1 MTISKFVV
9 LTSLLS
15 LIALP
20 GFAHSAFDP
29 KLPTGEDNA
38 DARAFLD
45 QTIFAPT
52 DEVLGTEPRI
62 LSVSEDAHQVR
73 FEVAKD
79 ENSYYL
85 LFLNDNPKTAA
96 GENQFPIAGRGNYI
110 VKRRLSDGAFL
121 QVKVFLQNDPD
132 YYLRIF
138 PDGGEVLDA
147 GALRAGRSFVDVYLA
162 GTRVYRDVVL
172 PISFGQVLTDSL
184 QRVIDLTSDSIDW
197 GLLLPDSK
205 SAAFSDVRSMIAAIR
220 KALPT
225 LPDAEDGA
233 MDQNGR
239 LVRISSLALQENL
252 PGFNCSG
259 FAKWIADGLY
269 KPATGHFLSIRALS
283 MKHPELRGNRWSRQ
297 VEDARD
303 PYFGLDWTRN
313 IAVSLMAVDR
323 PGEALLP
330 TAADVRDVP
339 FQQYVQNV
347 GYPIVQLKEVLYLL
361 AASDPGNFYL
371 GSVNRDFGTDPVLR
385 QHTHVV
391 VLFPYLLDDG
401 EFRVAVFERNVETS
415 TESLLKRYPNDYIHL
430 VRVRASSAYVPPVI
444 ETASR

>member
-1 MTISKFVV
+1 MTINRLVV
-9 LTSLLS
+9 LTSLFCLTA
-15 LIALP
+15 IR
-20 GFAHSAFDP
+20 GFAHSASDP
-29 KLPTGEDNA
+29 VLPTGEDNA
-38 DARAFLD
+38 DARAYLE

-52 DEVLGTEPRI
+52 DEVLAAESRI
-62 LSVSEDAHQVR
+62 LSVSDDAHRVR

-79 ENSYYL
+79 ENACYL
-85 LFLNDNPKTAA
+85 LFLNDYPNAPS
-96 GENQFPIAGRGNYI
+96 GEDQFPIAGRGNYV
-110 VKRRLSDGAFL
+110 VKRRLTDGAFL

-138 PDGGEVLDA
+138 PEGGEVLDA
-147 GALRAGRSFVDVYLA
+147 GASHAGRSFVDVYLA
-162 GTRVYRDVVL
+162 GTRVYRGVVL
-172 PISFGQVLTDSL
+172 PISFGQVLTESL
-184 QRVIDLTSDSIDW
+184 QRVIDLTADSIDW

-205 SAAFSDVRSMIAAIR
+205 SAAFNDERFMIAAIR

-239 LVRISSLALQENL
+239 LVRISSLAPPENL

-259 FAKWIADGLY
+259 FAKWVADGLY
-269 KPATGHFLSIRALS
+269 KPATGHFLSINALS
-283 MKHPELRGNRWSRQ
+283 AKHPELRGNRWSRQ

-313 IAVSLMAVDR
+313 IAAALMALDR
-323 PGEALLP
+323 PGETISP

-339 FQQYVQNV
+339 FQQYVENV
-347 GYPIVQLKEVLYLL
+347 GYPIFELKEVLYLL
-361 AASDPGNFYL
+361 AASNPGNFYL
-371 GSVNRDFGTDPVLR
+371 GSVNREFGTDPVLR

-401 EFRVAVFERNVETS
+401 EFRVVVFERNIETS

-430 VRVRASSAYVPPVI
+430 VRIRASSAYVPPVI
-444 ETASR
+444 ESTSR